1 MNIEFDYGELDG
13 VDTSEDE
20 LILGAGGE
28 IPLAG
33 GKLWC
38 NVGTVSIDTIRGT
51 NGFVFAF

>member
-1 MNIEFDYGELDG
+1 LNIEFDYGELDG